1 MASERKRDANRTNA
15 RRSTGPRSEEGKRQ
29 SARNALGHGLSSSV
43 LRDPYVGEEV
53 RALAHQIAGSY
64 QHLFD
69 LATEIAEAQV
79 SLQRVRQIRTELM
92 NRALRNPRY
101 RSASETM
108 RMIRI
113 PGRILKLASLSHAG
127 QLSWKEY
134 VQPARELGPE
144 HHARVLAG
152 LAKELTKLD
161 RYERRALSRRKFAI
175 RRFDA
180 AQKRG

>member
-1 MASERKRDANRTNA
+1 
-15 RRSTGPRSEEGKRQ
+15 
-29 SARNALGHGLSSSV
+29 LSSSV
-43 LRDPYVGEEV
+43 LRDPYVSDEV
-53 RALAHQIAGSY
+53 RALANQIAGSH

-79 SLQRVRQIRTELM
+79 SLQRVRQIRAELM

-101 RSASETM
+101 RSASETT
-108 RMIRI
+108 RMVRI
-113 PGRILKLASLSHAG
+113 AGRILKVASLSDAD
-127 QLSWKEY
+127 QLSWNEY
-134 VQPARELGPE
+134 VDPSPELGPE

-152 LAKELTKLD
+152 LTEELAKLD

-180 AQKRG
+180 AQKDSAKHI